1 MGRIRDETVGSADP
15 LPIFSA
21 MTTRVPLIGRI
32 LDAVG
37 LLVFLV
43 GGGLVARAW
52 IGFQSVPDL
61 TQSPGALETAA
72 VEYAD
77 GFWRLQKI
85 GAALMILGVLIF
97 VGAWLAARRSADR

>member
-1 MGRIRDETVGSADP
+1 
-15 LPIFSA
+15 

-52 IGFQSVPDL
+52 IGFQSLPDL

-72 VEYAD
+72 VQYAD

-85 GAALMILGVLIF
+85 GVALMIVGIVIF
-97 VGAWLAARRSADR
+97 VGAWLAARRASESE

>member
-1 MGRIRDETVGSADP
+1 
-15 LPIFSA
+15 

-52 IGFQSVPDL
+52 IGFQSLPDL

-72 VEYAD
+72 VQYAD

-85 GAALMILGVLIF
+85 GVALMIVGIVIF
-97 VGAWLAARRSADR
+97 VGALLAARRASESE